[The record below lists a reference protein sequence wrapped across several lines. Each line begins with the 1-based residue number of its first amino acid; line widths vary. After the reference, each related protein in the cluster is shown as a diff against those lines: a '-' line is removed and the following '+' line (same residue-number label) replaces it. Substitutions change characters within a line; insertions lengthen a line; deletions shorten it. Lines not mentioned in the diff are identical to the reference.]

1 MFWYTRVVRYTALLL
16 LAVGLL
22 FFALAFLVAKPALAA
37 TGINKQINYQA
48 RLLDST
54 GGVVPDGTYNIEFK
68 IYQDGDGCV
77 GGGTAPCSG
86 TLLWTET
93 RTSTDRVTVTN
104 GYFSAMLGE
113 VTAFGTSVDWN
124 QDSLW
129 LSINIGSTAGSPSWD
144 GEMTPFRRFA
154 AAPYA
159 MNSQQLGGLN
169 WDKFIQLAPSA
180 VQTDSSTLNSISVNK
195 TGASG
200 NILQLQKNGSNVMVV
215 NNTGSVLSSAFDTIS
230 AGTLSLGTS
239 TANALTF
246 GSNTNNTP
254 VTINSGTGAINIGSG
269 AQARTINIGTGSAA
283 QTLNV
288 GSNNASSAVALVGG
302 NHSMAVQNGSVTIL
316 GPGSNGSQGSLVF
329 GSSPT
334 SASRITDLGGFLEIF
349 GYGLI
354 EFNVFNGDTAMTIN
368 SDGNIRLAE
377 SGGNVTI
384 GASDTTASLLVLDTK
399 TNAGDGAS
407 TNGGMYYNSSS
418 GKFRCREAGAWKD
431 CVTGQTAVKTAT
443 QASSSTTLADVTSVG
458 VPLLATTNYNFTCK
472 VVYTSANVG
481 SGLSLAV
488 NANSTVMAYS
498 AMIPQAATGTAGA
511 VNGWGT
517 SSGIAVTATATPVI
531 TTNYVATIDGF
542 VTTGTATTLQL
553 RFARGGATSANIT
566 IQPGTYCTATQQ

>member
-1 MFWYTRVVRYTALLL
+1 MLWYIRVVRYTALLL

-22 FFALAFLVAKPALAA
+22 FLTLAFLIAKPAFAA
-37 TGINKQINYQA
+37 TGINKQVNYQA

-93 RTSTDRVTVTN
+93 RTSTNRVTVTN

-124 QDSLW
+124 QDTLW
-129 LSINIGSTAGSPSWD
+129 LSINIGGTAGTPSWD

-180 VQTDSSTLNSISVNK
+180 VQTDSSTLNSISINK

-254 VTINSGTGAINIGSG
+254 VTINSGTGAINIGTG

-283 QTLNV
+283 QTLTL
-288 GSNNASSAVALVGG
+288 GSSNASSIAALTGGDMRVQAGDDAIRVITSDTSNPAKFCLSADSYPCITEVGNNDNMEFFTPEG
-302 NHSMAVQNGSVTIL
+302 ITIYTDYSKIL
-316 GPGSNGSQGSLVF
+316 RL
-329 GSSPT
+329 
-334 SASRITDLGGFLEIF
+334 RIDYDGDI
-349 GYGLI
+349 LI
-354 EFNVFNGDTAMTIN
+354 GQ
-368 SDGNIRLAE
+368 
-377 SGGNVTI
+377 
-384 GASDTTASLLVLDTK
+384 SDTTGAVLTLDTK
-399 TNAGDGAS
+399 TDTGDPTGIS
-407 TNGGMYYNSSS
+407 SGSMYYNSNY
-418 GKFRCREAGAWKD
+418 GKFRCYEAATWKD
-431 CVTGQTAVKTAT
+431 CISNMTDVKTAT
-443 QASSSTTLADVTSVG
+443 QSTTSTTLTTVTSFG
-458 VPLLATTNYNFTCK
+458 ISLLATTDYSFTCK
-472 VVYTSANVG
+472 VVYTSASTTAG
-481 SGLSLAV
+481 LAV
-488 NANSTVMAYS
+488 AMNANSTVMTYS
-498 AMIPQAATGTAGA
+498 ARIPQAASGTAGA
-511 VNGWGT
+511 FNGWGT
-517 SSGIAVTATATPVI
+517 SSGIAITATGTPAV
-531 TTNYVATIDGF
+531 TNNYLATIDGF

-553 RFARGGATSANIT
+553 RFARGGSTSAAIT
-566 IQPGTYCTATQQ
+566 IQPGTSCTAVRQ